1 MYAQRTLSKTA
12 RLCVRLAF
20 YTYLDPVA
28 KRPVTYCSMH
38 VHVIMTEHFH
48 ENTNSLV
55 NVHRAN

>member
-28 KRPVTYCSMH
+28 KRPATYCSMH
-38 VHVIMTEHFH
+38 VQC
-48 ENTNSLV
+48 NNYYD
-55 NVHRAN
+55 